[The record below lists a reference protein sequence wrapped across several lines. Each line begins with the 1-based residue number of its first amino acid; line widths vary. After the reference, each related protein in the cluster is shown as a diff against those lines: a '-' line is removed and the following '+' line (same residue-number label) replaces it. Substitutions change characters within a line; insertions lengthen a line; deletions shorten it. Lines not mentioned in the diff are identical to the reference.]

1 MTEIKEKIYPELPNI
16 RETPNAPPIVNGG
29 EDDRGHS
36 YRLNVIRDI
45 QKFFEEEIKQREAFS
60 KKYFRIAKVVNMIDN
75 GLITITIGAE
85 GVGAILF
92 ATGAG
97 APFALALGISG
108 AATGLI
114 SLIGNIFSKKATT
127 KAEKHLKI
135 KTLATA
141 KLDTIAS
148 HVSKAMMDDF
158 VSPDEFNLVMEE
170 MNKYKTLKEE
180 VRTNT
185 KKKLKTEEE
194 ESLIEKGRQEARE
207 SFRKLVEKK
216 HGGTLGY

>member
-1 MTEIKEKIYPELPNI
+1 MKDKIYPTLPTI
-16 RETPNAPPIVNGG
+16 RETPNAPPVVNGG
-29 EDDRGHS
+29 SDDRGHS
-36 YRLNVIRDI
+36 YRLNYIQDV
-45 QKFFEEEIKQREAFS
+45 QKFFEEEIKQRDHFS

-85 GVGAILF
+85 GVGAVLL
-92 ATGAG
+92 ASGVG
-97 APFALALGISG
+97 APFALALGVSG

-135 KTLATA
+135 RTLAAA

-148 HVSKAMMDDF
+148 HVSKALIDDF
-158 VSPDEFNLVMEE
+158 INNEEFNLILVE
-170 MNKYKTLKEE
+170 MSKYKVLKEE

-194 ESLIEKGRQEARE
+194 ESLIEKGRQEQRE

>member
-1 MTEIKEKIYPELPNI
+1 MTEMKDKIYPTLPAI
-16 RETPNAPPIVNGG
+16 RETPNAPPVVNGG

-45 QKFFEEEIKQREAFS
+45 QKFFEEEIKQRETFS

-85 GVGAILF
+85 GVGAVLL

-97 APFALALGISG
+97 TPFALALGISG

-135 KTLATA
+135 RTLAAA
-141 KLDTIAS
+141 KLDTIVS
-148 HVSKAMMDDF
+148 HISKAMTDDF
-158 VSPDEFNLVMEE
+158 ISDEEFKLILEE

-194 ESLIEKGRQEARE
+194 ESLIEKGRQEQRE